1 MEFIKR
7 LAQIEFKG
15 FIKQLYDKIQE
26 IQCQFVS
33 HKISNKLKK
42 NNVQFQSL
50 SNKFSNSEKLSQLQT
65 N

>member
-26 IQCQFVS
+26 IQCQFVIR
-33 HKISNKLKK
+33 KISNKLKK
-42 NNVQFQSL
+42 NNVQFQLL
-50 SNKFSNSEKLSQLQT
+50 SNKFNNSEKLSQLQT

>member
-26 IQCQFVS
+26 IQCQFVIR
-33 HKISNKLKK
+33 KISNKLKK
-42 NNVQFQSL
+42 NNVQFQLL

>member
-33 HKISNKLKK
+33 RKISNKLKK
-42 NNVQFQSL
+42 NNVQFQLL